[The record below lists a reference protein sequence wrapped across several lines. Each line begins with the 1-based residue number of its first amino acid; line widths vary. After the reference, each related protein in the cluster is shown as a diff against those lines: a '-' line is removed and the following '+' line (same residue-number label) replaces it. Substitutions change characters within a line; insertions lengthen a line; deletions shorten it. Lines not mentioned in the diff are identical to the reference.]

1 MNVLQDYKLKYEYP
15 KQPRKSIYS
24 TLANRRASRRANT
37 TTNNLSA
44 AHEVAIKSVGK
55 KSI

>member
-1 MNVLQDYKLKYEYP
+1 MNVLQDYKLKFEYP

-44 AHEVAIKSVGK
+44 AHEVAVKSVGGK
-55 KSI
+55 